1 MKKHRLTLYIGVGMA
16 LGLVAGA
23 LSHLWAADP
32 VAAGIIA
39 QRYALLTDIFLRL
52 IKMII
57 APLVLSILVSG
68 LAGMHGGREIG
79 RIGLRSIAW
88 FIGASVVSLALGLVL
103 ANALQPGAGMH
114 LHADRRAIDASLHTA
129 GLNARDVILK
139 AFPTSLIDAMS
150 RNDIIEIVVFSLFF
164 GLALNARK
172 GQRPVDAVI
181 EVMDGLV
188 PVMLKLTNTVM
199 LFAPIGVF
207 GALAAAVTVKG
218 LDILLTYGR
227 LIGAFY
233 LGLAVL
239 WAIMLM
245 AGAAVLGRRVLALV
259 MAIREPALIAFSTA
273 SSEAAFPRL
282 TEKLEEFGVDN
293 KVVGLT
299 LPLGYA
305 FNLDGSMMYVS
316 FASIFIAQAY
326 GVGMSVWHQVAMLL
340 VLMISSKGIAGVP
353 RGAVV
358 VIAAIAPMFGLP
370 IEGIALILAVDQ
382 ILDMGRT
389 MTNVLGNS
397 IATAAVA
404 HWEARADGATAARRP
419 HM

>member
-1 MKKHRLTLYIGVGMA
+1 MMNQRLTLYIAAGMV
-16 LGLVAGA
+16 LGLAAGA
-23 LSHLWAADP
+23 LGHLWAADP
-32 VAAGIIA
+32 QAA
-39 QRYALLTDIFLRL
+39 QALAGRFAILTEIFLRL

-57 APLVLSILVSG
+57 APLVFSILVSG
-68 LAGMHGGREIG
+68 LAGMHGHREIG

-88 FIGASVVSLALGLVL
+88 FIGASVVSLTLGLVL
-103 ANALQPGAGMH
+103 ANILQPGAGMH
-114 LHADRRAIDASLHTA
+114 LHAGKDAVDPGIQAA
-129 GLNARDVILK
+129 GLNLRDVIVK
-139 AFPTSLIDAMS
+139 AFPTSLLDAMS
-150 RNDIIEIVVFSLFF
+150 RNDMIEIVVFSLFF
-164 GLALNARK
+164 GLALNACK
-172 GQRPVDAVI
+172 GQRTVDTVIAVI
-181 EVMDGLV
+181 DGLV
-188 PVMLKLTNTVM
+188 PVMLRLTNTVM

-207 GALAAAVTVKG
+207 GALAATVTVNG
-218 LDILLTYGR
+218 LGVVLTYGR

-233 LGLAVL
+233 LGLAIL
-239 WAIMLM
+239 WAIMLI
-245 AGAAVLGRRVLALV
+245 AGGAVLGRRVLALLR
-259 MAIREPALIAFSTA
+259 AIREPALIAFSTA

-282 TEKLEEFGVDN
+282 TEKLETFGVDN

-326 GVGMSVWHQVAMLL
+326 GIEMSVWQQVAMLL

-370 IEGIALILAVDQ
+370 IEGVALILAVDQ

-389 MTNVLGNS
+389 VTNVLGNS

-404 HWEARADGATAARRP
+404 RWETSDATAGYS
-419 HM
+419 